1 MRLGYTG
8 GHRDLNTV
16 LRKSHRD
23 KKNLI
28 TSKFFTI
35 LIIRIFD
42 NIFKA
47 IFFMKCFIF
56 LILQLSLSL
65 LLIAQPIRFKVVKWE
80 SKWLSDNWETI
91 YKPGDD
97 GSITGLI
104 DTAYKN
110 ITIDYR
116 IPNTD
121 GQDTT
126 L

>member
-1 MRLGYTG
+1 
-8 GHRDLNTV
+8 
-16 LRKSHRD
+16 
-23 KKNLI
+23 
-28 TSKFFTI
+28 
-35 LIIRIFD
+35 
-42 NIFKA
+42 
-47 IFFMKCFIF
+47 MKCFIF